1 MPLVRGAI
9 RLLLTLSLA
18 AGSAAYLGAEG
29 RVTLADRG
37 PAWSITNSAPAE
49 SAALVRMGRTVG
61 ANERAPNQAPG
72 TSAEAPD
79 AVQAAAGPPGVTP
92 TDTSPVPPGV
102 TLTGTPPVP
111 PPPSPDGTV
120 TTGPSVSVTVMVL
133 HDGTSTTTSSTAP
146 TVGALLQQMGLRIST
161 LDRVTPSLIAA
172 LPGVAVVRIVR
183 VAQTTE
189 RQNIDVP
196 FKTTI
201 KQSDKVELGDESTA
215 QTGANG
221 LTQKLFRKTFQD
233 GKLVSTVLASTQ
245 VVRPP
250 RDEVKLIGVHQP
262 SCGCQ
267 GGSASGLATW
277 YSIGGLTSASTTL
290 PFGTVV
296 KVTNTANGRSVNVV
310 IRDRGPYAG
319 PDRIIDLSPTAFSQ
333 IGGLGTG
340 ILSVQLQ
347 W

>member
-1 MPLVRGAI
+1 
-9 RLLLTLSLA
+9 
-18 AGSAAYLGAEG
+18 
-29 RVTLADRG
+29 
-37 PAWSITNSAPAE
+37 
-49 SAALVRMGRTVG
+49 
-61 ANERAPNQAPG
+61 
-72 TSAEAPD
+72 
-79 AVQAAAGPPGVTP
+79 
-92 TDTSPVPPGV
+92 
-102 TLTGTPPVP
+102 
-111 PPPSPDGTV
+111 
-120 TTGPSVSVTVMVL
+120 MVL

-146 TVGALLQQMGLRIST
+146 TVGALVQQMGLRVSA
-161 LDRVTPSLIAA
+161 LDKVTPPLIAA

-183 VAQTTE
+183 VTQTTE

-196 FKTTI
+196 FRATTR
-201 KQSDKVELGDESTA
+201 QSDKVELGVESTT

-221 LTQKLFRKTFQD
+221 LTQKVFRKTFQD
-233 GKLVSTVLASTQ
+233 GKLVSTVLATTQ
-245 VVRPP
+245 VVRPA
-250 RDEVKLIGVHQP
+250 RDESKLIGTHQP
-262 SCGCQ
+262 SCACQ

>member
-1 MPLVRGAI
+1 
-9 RLLLTLSLA
+9 
-18 AGSAAYLGAEG
+18 
-29 RVTLADRG
+29 
-37 PAWSITNSAPAE
+37 
-49 SAALVRMGRTVG
+49 MGGTVG
-61 ANERAPNQAPG
+61 ANKRAQNQASG

-79 AVQAAAGPPGVTP
+79 AVQAAGPPGVTP
-92 TDTSPVPPGV
+92 TDTAPAPPGI
-102 TLTGTPPVP
+102 TLTATPPP
-111 PPPSPDGTV
+111 LPPSPDGTV
-120 TTGPSVSVTVMVL
+120 TTGPSVSATVMVL

-146 TVGALLQQMGLRIST
+146 TVGALVQQMGLRVSA
-161 LDRVTPSLIAA
+161 LDKVTPPLIAA
-172 LPGVAVVRIVR
+172 LPGVAVVRVVR
-183 VAQTTE
+183 VTQTTE

-196 FKTTI
+196 FRATTR
-201 KQSDKVELGDESTA
+201 QSDKVELGVESTT

-221 LTQKLFRKTFQD
+221 LTQKVFRKTFQD
-233 GKLVSTVLASTQ
+233 GKLVSTVLAGTQ
-245 VVRPP
+245 VVRPA
-250 RDEVKLIGVHQP
+250 RDEIKLIGTHQP

>member
-1 MPLVRGAI
+1 VPIVRGAI

-18 AGSAAYLGAEG
+18 VGSAAYLGAEG

-37 PAWSITNSAPAE
+37 TAWSTANSAPAE
-49 SAALVRMGRTVG
+49 SAALVRIGGTVG
-61 ANERAPNQAPG
+61 ANERAQNQASG
-72 TSAEAPD
+72 TSAGAPD
-79 AVQAAAGPPGVTP
+79 AVQAAGPPGVTP
-92 TDTSPVPPGV
+92 TDTAPAAPGI
-102 TLTGTPPVP
+102 TLTATPPAP
-111 PPPSPDGTV
+111 LPPSPDGTV

-146 TVGALLQQMGLRIST
+146 TVGALVQQMGLRVSA
-161 LDRVTPSLIAA
+161 LDKVTPPLIAA

-183 VAQTTE
+183 VTQTTE

-196 FKTTI
+196 FRATTR
-201 KQSDKVELGDESTA
+201 QSDKVELGVESTA

-221 LTQKLFRKTFQD
+221 LTQKVFRKTFQD
-233 GKLVSTVLASTQ
+233 GKLVSTVLATTQ

-250 RDEVKLIGVHQP
+250 RDEIKLIGTHQP
-262 SCGCQ
+262 SCSCQ
-267 GGSASGLATW
+267 GGSASGQATW

>member
-1 MPLVRGAI
+1 V
-9 RLLLTLSLA
+9 
-18 AGSAAYLGAEG
+18 
-29 RVTLADRG
+29 
-37 PAWSITNSAPAE
+37 
-49 SAALVRMGRTVG
+49 
-61 ANERAPNQAPG
+61 
-72 TSAEAPD
+72 
-79 AVQAAAGPPGVTP
+79 VTP

-102 TLTGTPPVP
+102 TLTDTPPAP

-133 HDGTSTTTSSTAP
+133 HDGTSTTTSSTVP
-146 TVGALLQQMGLRIST
+146 TVGALLQQMGLRVSA
-161 LDRVTPSLIAA
+161 LDKVTPPLIAG

-183 VAQTTE
+183 VTQTTE

-196 FKTTI
+196 FRATT
-201 KQSDKVELGDESTA
+201 KHSDKVELGVESTA

-221 LTQKLFRKTFQD
+221 LTQKVFRKTFQD
-233 GKLVSTVLASTQ
+233 GKLVGTVLASTQ
-245 VVRPP
+245 VVRAA
-250 RDEVKLIGVHQP
+250 RDEVKLIGTHQP

-319 PDRIIDLSPTAFSQ
+319 PDRIIDLSPAAFAQ
-333 IGGLGTG
+333 LGGLGTG
-340 ILSVQLQ
+340 IVPVQIE